1 MSTAS
6 VAGLG
11 RHRKTVVA
19 TVALAA
25 LLYLGVAVY
34 SGWQDVWSAAVRIG
48 AGGLLLA
55 LALSLTN
62 YGIRSVRWSRYL
74 TALGHPLQWRINLNI
89 YLAGFALTTTPGK
102 SGELVRSLLLKQHG
116 VRYSTS
122 VAAFVAERASDL
134 MALLALM
141 FIGTF
146 SHPNAWI
153 VSLVT
158 LALISVLFIVLRQP
172 ETVETLH
179 RAFEKRGWKWLTRLA
194 HAGVK
199 VANDFRLCTQGNT
212 LWLSLLLGVLAWG
225 AEATGFY
232 FIAHF
237 AGSAGLSLS
246 WGEAVFIYAFATLVG
261 ALSLLP
267 AGLGSAEVAMLG
279 LLVASGAGYGEA
291 VAITVIVRLATL
303 WFGVSIGIMALAQQI
318 KPGKV
323 AL

>member
-1 MSTAS
+1 MSAS
-6 VAGLG
+6 PIADWE
-11 RHRKTVVA
+11 RHRKTVAV
-19 TVALAA
+19 TVILAA
-25 LLYLGVAVY
+25 LLYFGVAVY
-34 SGWQDVWSAAVRIG
+34 SGWQEVWSAAVRIG

-62 YGIRSVRWSRYL
+62 YGVRSYRWSRYL

-122 VAAFVAERASDL
+122 VAAFVAERANDL

-158 LALISVLFIVLRQP
+158 LALISVLFIILRQP
-172 ETVETLH
+172 KTVDAFH
-179 RAFEKRGWKWLTRLA
+179 RAFEKRGWKWLTKQA
-194 HAGVK
+194 QAGVK

-225 AEATGFY
+225 TESTGFY
-232 FIAHF
+232 LIAHF
-237 AGSAGLSLS
+237 AGNADLSLG
-246 WGEAVFIYAFATLVG
+246 WGEAVFIYTFATLVG

-267 AGLGSAEVAMLG
+267 AGVGSAEVTMLG
-279 LLVASGAGYGEA
+279 LLIASGSGYGEA
-291 VAITVIVRLATL
+291 VAITVIARMATL
-303 WFGVSIGIMALAQQI
+303 WFGVSIGIIALARQI
-318 KPGKV
+318 KTGK
-323 AL
+323 